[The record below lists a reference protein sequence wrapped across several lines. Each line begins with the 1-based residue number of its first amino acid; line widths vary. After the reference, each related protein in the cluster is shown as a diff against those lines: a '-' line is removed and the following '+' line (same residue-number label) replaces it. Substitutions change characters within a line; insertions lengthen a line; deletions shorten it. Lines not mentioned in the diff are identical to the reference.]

1 MSDLSKHVE
10 AIVYALENGKALT
23 ECRDCGASNKEELTE
38 PCGEC
43 GAYMEVDGFEYIND
57 ALEVDYLITEKKDF
71 KGASLLVAFGGPNIW
86 IKVGYNSGTV
96 EGHWWDE
103 SYTATY
109 RTDFMNVYDA
119 ASERYDC
126 S

>member
-23 ECRDCGASNKEELTE
+23 SCRECGADNPKELTE
-38 PCGEC
+38 PCAEC
-43 GAYMEVDGFEYIND
+43 GADMYVDGFEYVND
-57 ALEVDYLITEKKDF
+57 AMEVDYLITEKKDF

-86 IKVGYNSGTV
+86 VKVGYNSGTV
-96 EGHWWDE
+96 EGHWWGE

-109 RTDFMNVYDA
+109 RIDFMNVYDA